1 MPALYQV
8 VGGRAAR
15 PSIDTA
21 ARYSAGVS
29 TPSGTPSRTPRDR
42 ATATSAAG
50 SDAARRVILAEHTP
64 NPDCVKLLV
73 GDLGLET
80 PADFGD
86 AASAAEGS
94 ALAARLFALG
104 GVGRV
109 FLGADFVAVT
119 KLPDVAWHPLAGRV
133 VEQVRAHL
141 ASGEPHVLPGDRP
154 APEPTPSDL
163 ERVRRLVDE
172 EIRPL
177 VARDGGDVVFVDY
190 RAGILS
196 LQLRGACAGCPSAE
210 RTLRE
215 GIALRMRQVLRDF
228 VDVVAV

>member
-1 MPALYQV
+1 M
-8 VGGRAAR
+8 
-15 PSIDTA
+15 
-21 ARYSAGVS
+21 S
-29 TPSGTPSRTPRDR
+29 TPSEPGAASPDR
-42 ATATSAAG
+42 
-50 SDAARRVILAEHTP
+50 ARRVILAEHTP
-64 NPDCVKLLV
+64 NPDCVRLLV

-80 PADFGD
+80 PADFRD
-86 AASAAEGS
+86 AASAVEGS

-104 GVGRV
+104 GIGRV
-109 FLGADFVAVT
+109 FLGPDFVAVT
-119 KLPDVAWHPLAGRV
+119 KLPDAAWHPLVGRV
-133 VEQVRAHL
+133 VEQVRAYL
-141 ASGEPHVLPGDRP
+141 AAGEPLLVPGDRP
-154 APEPTPSDL
+154 TPEPTPPDL

-190 RAGILS
+190 QAGILS
-196 LQLRGACAGCPSAE
+196 LRLRGACAGCPSAE